1 MLELKEGLSEWKS
14 LPTLLSIE
22 DSASS
27 SIGCVNIPPLEH
39 SFTSTTVFPYF
50 ADRRRANRSS
60 VADLAKLYATQISTL
75 HTTIE
80 GSSKFVPA
88 IPGRHIKLEIENSWS
103 LNAATY
109 KVEYAVHFVLLDDL
123 LLVAKRRKRRTGEGG
138 KLVAEK
144 CWPIN
149 EISLLDMKDSQGV
162 LLFNCHLPFDAECY
176 VDVSRA
182 FRFRRG
188 KESFVYRCDK
198 SSDKKALFGS
208 FKTTAEELAARKR
221 KEREVEHERRRSLWA
236 AGDVSTVLL

>member
-1 MLELKEGLSEWKS
+1 M
-14 LPTLLSIE
+14 
-22 DSASS
+22 
-27 SIGCVNIPPLEH
+27 
-39 SFTSTTVFPYF
+39 
-50 ADRRRANRSS
+50 
-60 VADLAKLYATQISTL
+60 
-75 HTTIE
+75 
-80 GSSKFVPA
+80 PA
-88 IPGRHIKLEIENSWS
+88 IPGRHIILEIESSWS

-149 EISLLDMKDSQGV
+149 EISLLDMKDTQGV
-162 LLFNCHLPFDAECY
+162 LLFICYLPFDAECY

-188 KESFVYRCDK
+188 KESFVYRCDR
-198 SSDKKALFGS
+198 SSDKKALFAS

-221 KEREVEHERRRSLWA
+221 KEREGEHERRRSLWA
-236 AGDVSTVLL
+236 AGDVSTVHP